1 MLRGDCKLTSFVLVL
16 VLDMNVLVLTVK
28 QNSKKA
34 QVFIDFKTFF
44 WTSSKDCDF
53 FRTNSNTVHLK
64 KMQSRYLIEFEDS
77 FYLTSM
83 MFHNIVTTVAVT
95 DMVLTNALRARQ
107 LQHPCSVLSVH
118 SPDYAKTVCV
128 WCTVRPDI
136 QHTSQITEPSPF
148 VFIQIPWDKER
159 HQIVL
164 FLQTLLEKLHR
175 GFIILSPSTETGRI
189 AWRAPM
195 SRIHLIED
203 EENGENN
210 STQNK
215 THIPLESSAVW
226 SWLYSWMEWLQNS
239 TGITQRITNRKR
251 RMYTRIH
258 EVDSRKSPLL
268 LSAFEIQ

>member
-1 MLRGDCKLTSFVLVL
+1 
-16 VLDMNVLVLTVK
+16 
-28 QNSKKA
+28 
-34 QVFIDFKTFF
+34 
-44 WTSSKDCDF
+44 
-53 FRTNSNTVHLK
+53 
-64 KMQSRYLIEFEDS
+64 MQSRYLIEFEDS
-77 FYLTSM
+77 FYLTSL

-95 DMVLTNALRARQ
+95 DMVLRNALRARQ

-136 QHTSQITEPSPF
+136 QLTSQITEPSPF

-164 FLQTLLEKLHR
+164 FLQTFLENLHR
-175 GFIILSPSTETGRI
+175 GFVILSPSTETGRI

-203 EENGENN
+203 EEDGDNN
-210 STQNK
+210 STKNKTRIQNNSTKTK

-251 RMYTRIH
+251 HMYTRIH
-258 EVDSRKSPLL
+258 EVDSTKSPLL